1 MGKAKDNDLIRIGY
15 FMKLNN
21 ITREDMALKLDVTS
35 ATVTN
40 IVHNKTYP
48 SVHVLIKCS
57 EIFDIDI
64 KELFN
69 STKKSNGDDVNEAKQ
84 LIKKGLELLE
94 KHI

>member
-1 MGKAKDNDLIRIGY
+1 MGGAKDNDLIRIGY

-21 ITREDMALKLDVTS
+21 ITREDMALKLGVTS

-48 SVHVLIKCS
+48 SVHVLLKCS

-69 STKKSNGDDVNEAKQ
+69 STKKSKGDDVNEAKQ

>member
-1 MGKAKDNDLIRIGY
+1 MSEAKDNDLIRIGY

-21 ITREDMALKLDVTS
+21 ISREDMALKLDVTS
-35 ATVTN
+35 ATITN

-48 SVHVLIKCS
+48 SVHVLLKCA

-69 STKKSNGDDVNEAKQ
+69 STKISMDEDVIEAKN
-84 LIKKGLELLE
+84 LIKKGLDLLE
-94 KHI
+94 RHF